1 VGVSQPRSAAD
12 NNTLD
17 ELGRLLETAGGE
29 EVGRLQVVRNRPDPA
44 TFIGAGK
51 VEVLAQEVEDLGADL
66 VVFDDEL
73 SPAQA
78 AKVEQA
84 IGVRVVDR
92 SALILDIFARRART
106 REARTQVEMAR
117 LNYLLPR
124 LTRRWSHLGRQ
135 IGGIGVRGEGEKQLE
150 IDRRLLRRR
159 IQRLRSELHKID
171 RARGER
177 RKRRRRTFQVALV
190 GYTNAGKTT
199 LFNLLT
205 GATGSTEDRLFVTLD
220 PLVRPLKR
228 TGSRR
233 ILAID
238 TVGFVRKL
246 PHALVASFR
255 STLREAAQADLL
267 LHVVDPSVEGYEQQM
282 ETAHQVL
289 AELDLSQT
297 PTIDVFTK
305 VDKVAQPGILERAAR
320 LYPDACLVSSFTGAG
335 ISALVDRVVRSGTV
349 EESLVLAV
357 EDGAGM
363 ARLRRETEVLET
375 VYHGTRVEVR
385 YRVARHWA
393 ERVRRLAGEA
403 G

>member
-1 VGVSQPRSAAD
+1 MGVLQPRSPGD
-12 NNTLD
+12 NHTLD

-29 EVGRLQVVRNRPDPA
+29 EVGRLQVVRDRPDPA
-44 TFIGAGK
+44 TFIGTGK
-51 VEVLAQEVEDLGADL
+51 VQVLAQEVEALGADL

-78 AKVEQA
+78 ATVEQA
-84 IGVRVVDR
+84 TGVRVVDR

-159 IQRLRSELHKID
+159 IQRLRSELDKID
-171 RARGER
+171 RARGE
-177 RKRRRRTFQVALV
+177 RRRRTFQVALV
-190 GYTNAGKTT
+190 GYTNVGKTT
-199 LFNLLT
+199 LFNILT

-228 TGSRR
+228 AGSRR

-267 LHVVDPSVEGYEQQM
+267 LHVVDPAVEGYEQQM
-282 ETAHQVL
+282 ETAYQVL

-305 VDKVAQPGILERAAR
+305 VDKVAEPGILARATR

-335 ISALVDRVVRSGTV
+335 IPALVDRVVRSGTV

-357 EDGAGM
+357 EDGAAL
-363 ARLRRETEVLET
+363 ARLRRETEILET
-375 VYHGTRVEVR
+375 VYHGTQVEVR

-393 ERVRRLAGEA
+393 ERVRRVAGE
-403 G
+403 GG

>member
-1 VGVSQPRSAAD
+1 MVGVSPPRSSQD
-12 NNTLD
+12 TTLD
-17 ELGRLLETAGGE
+17 ELGRLLETAGGV
-29 EVGRLQVVRNRPDPA
+29 EVGRLQVLRHRPDPG
-44 TFIGAGK
+44 TFIGLGK
-51 VEVLAQEVEDLGADL
+51 VELLSEEVKRVAADL
-66 VVFDDEL
+66 VIFDDEL

-78 AKVEQA
+78 AKVEEI

-92 SALILDIFARRART
+92 SALILDIFARCART
-106 REARTQVEMAR
+106 REARTQVEVAR

-135 IGGIGVRGEGEKQLE
+135 VGGIGVRGEGEKQLE

-159 IQRLRSELHKID
+159 IQRLRSELTKID

-177 RKRRRRTFQVALV
+177 HKRRRRMFQVALV
-190 GYTNAGKTT
+190 GYTNAGKTS
-199 LFNLLT
+199 LFNVL
-205 GATGSTEDRLFVTLD
+205 TGSTGGTADRLFATLD
-220 PLVRPLKR
+220 PRVRSFK
-228 TGSRR
+228 GASSQR

-289 AELDLSQT
+289 AELDLAQT

-305 VDKVAQPGILERAAR
+305 VDKVAQPGILERVTR
-320 LYPDACLVSSFTGAG
+320 MYPDACLVSSLTGAG
-335 ISALVDRVVRSGTV
+335 IAALVERVVRRGTV
-349 EESLVLAV
+349 EESLVLAA
-357 EDGAGM
+357 EDGATL
-363 ARLRRETEVLET
+363 ARLRRETEILET
-375 VYHGTRVEVR
+375 VYDGARVKVR
-385 YRVARHWA
+385 YRVARQWA
-393 ERVRRLAGEA
+393 EQVRRGAEERS
-403 G
+403 